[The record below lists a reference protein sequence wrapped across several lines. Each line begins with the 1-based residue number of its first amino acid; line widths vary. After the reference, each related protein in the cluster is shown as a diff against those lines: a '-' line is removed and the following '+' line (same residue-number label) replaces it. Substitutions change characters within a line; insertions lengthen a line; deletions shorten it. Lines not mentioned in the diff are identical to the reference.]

1 MKKNVI
7 KEYFFIFLGTFC
19 MAAATN
25 IFFESNNLVT
35 GGITGLSIVIQ
46 FLGAKFFNFP
56 VPLWLT
62 TIVLNIPL
70 LILGMRINGFKF
82 ILRTIISIIFLSTM
96 LALTKNFKVDELDLT
111 ISAIYGGFLTGIGIG
126 LVFRNNSTTGGTDLA
141 ANIIKSKYKQFPV
154 ALIMFSIDACIIA
167 TGFVTFGAANAMYA
181 IIAEFITSRV
191 LDMMLE
197 GFLFSK
203 SVFIISERTDEIAD
217 KILNQMNRGVTSLIG
232 RGMYTKKEKNIL
244 FCVMNNKEVFNLKI
258 MMKEIDPNAFII
270 VTDAHEVL
278 GSGFRELKV

>member
-46 FLGAKFFNFP
+46 FLGTKFFNFP

-203 SVFIISERTDEIAD
+203 SVFIISERTNEIAD

-232 RGMYTKKEKNIL
+232 RGMYTKKEKDIL

-258 MMKEIDPNAFII
+258 MIKEIDPNAFII

-278 GSGFRELKV
+278 GSGFRELEV

>member
-46 FLGAKFFNFP
+46 FLGTKFFNFP

-141 ANIIKSKYKQFPV
+141 ANIIKSKYKQFSV

-232 RGMYTKKEKNIL
+232 RGMYTKKEKDIL

-258 MMKEIDPNAFII
+258 MMNEIDPNAFII

-278 GSGFRELKV
+278 GSGFRELEV

>member
-46 FLGAKFFNFP
+46 FLGTKFFNFP

-70 LILGMRINGFKF
+70 LILGMHINGFKF

-141 ANIIKSKYKQFPV
+141 ANIIKSKYKQFSV

-181 IIAEFITSRV
+181 IIAEFITSRI

-278 GSGFRELKV
+278 GSGFRELEV

>member
-46 FLGAKFFNFP
+46 FLGTKFFNFP
-56 VPLWLT
+56 VQLWLT

-141 ANIIKSKYKQFPV
+141 ANIIKSKYKQFSV

-232 RGMYTKKEKNIL
+232 RGMYTKKEKDIL

-258 MMKEIDPNAFII
+258 MMNEIDPNAFII

-278 GSGFRELKV
+278 GSGFRELEV

>member
-46 FLGAKFFNFP
+46 FLGTKFFNFP

-141 ANIIKSKYKQFPV
+141 ANIIKSKYKQFSV

-278 GSGFRELKV
+278 GSGFRELEV